1 MRAITKGTWAA
12 ALSAAVVAGLAG
24 CGGGGGGGGEVA
36 KAAVRTSAPAVAKA
50 CVDGTFTWSGV
61 KRTDRLTGVS
71 APTVSDGRVID
82 TPNPIERLYTPKPS
96 VRTVGPALP
105 PAEVLFSLGK
115 RIGEI
120 DTDATTLAGAAGETW
135 SFTDVHQK
143 APSLKNRFS
152 KVAGAGAI
160 VEFAAVREWEGD
172 FRHTCPGGP
181 TTTGHAR
188 NWTVDLQGSLSC
200 DESVDTRI
208 ARQAARL
215 SCEPGSRALRKA

>member
-1 MRAITKGTWAA
+1 MRGVTRGMRAA
-12 ALSAAVVAGLAG
+12 ALTAAVVAGLAG
-24 CGGGGGGGGEVA
+24 CTGGEDA

-50 CVDGTFTWSGV
+50 CADGTFSWSGV

-71 APTVSDGRVID
+71 APDVSDGRVID
-82 TPNPIERLYTPKPS
+82 TPSRIERLYTPKPS

-120 DTDATTLAGAAGETW
+120 DTDATTLAGAVGDTW
-135 SFTDVHQK
+135 SFTDVHRK
-143 APSLKNRFS
+143 APNLHNRFS
-152 KVAGAGAI
+152 QVSGAGAI

-172 FRHTCPGGP
+172 FRHTCPGGR
-181 TTTGHAR
+181 TTTGQAR
-188 NWTVDLQGSLSC
+188 SWTVDLQGSLSC

-215 SCEPGSRALRKA
+215 VCEPGSQAVRNA